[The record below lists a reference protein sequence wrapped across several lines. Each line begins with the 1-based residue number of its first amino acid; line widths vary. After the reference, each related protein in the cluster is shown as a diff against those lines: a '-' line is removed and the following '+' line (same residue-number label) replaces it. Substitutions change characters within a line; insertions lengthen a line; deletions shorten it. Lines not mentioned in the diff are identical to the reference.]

1 MLSFVMMW
9 TSAILFCG
17 LVFRGED
24 CIWPLRAFY
33 YVMPLKWVFNSAAW
47 DIYMPAEYPDAEN
60 CVYGVDPACTALGY
74 KCPALSSLEC
84 FGHTGAQV
92 LDTLSYSY
100 DTLGSKDERWFD
112 ILLALAFAL
121 LMKFLY
127 AVGLMISVQA
137 TAPLKIPKATS
148 TTIVEEKQVN
158 AA

>member
-1 MLSFVMMW
+1 MLREHGGDFSL
-9 TSAILFCG
+9 SLIRC
-17 LVFRGED
+17 E
-24 CIWPLRAFY
+24 PERATG
-33 YVMPLKWVFNSAAW
+33 
-47 DIYMPAEYPDAEN
+47 AEVVP
-60 CVYGVDPACTALGY
+60 
-74 KCPALSSLEC
+74 PALSSLEC